1 MPEVHDPHGG
11 HHSDHH
17 AQEEAEGQQPGKLE
31 AGAGGGRG
39 GAAEG
44 GGGGGRGPGEVV
56 LHCGVI
62 IQDLSEEED
71 TESDRN
77 RGIIVLWRKCLIR
90 SSQHN
95 ECSQLCH
102 VTKLQI

>member
-31 AGAGGGRG
+31 AGAGGGKG

-44 GGGGGRGPGEVV
+44 GGGGGRGAGEVV
-56 LHCGVI
+56 LDCGVI
-62 IQDLSEEED
+62 IQDLSEED